1 MNFSNAFLT
10 LLQQQSTEKP
20 TLFPFPLSMHF
31 ILVIFGTVFLAYR
44 FSVQKRPS
52 QLILASAMIISLA
65 IWLSESKVLY
75 YSIGVI
81 ELVLLIACFVT
92 SLIFKAP
99 EYDEAAV
106 NEESEEEAAEEEE
119 AEAEASDAE
128 EEEEEEEESVDET
141 EEG

>member
-1 MNFSNAFLT
+1 MDFTNAFLT
-10 LLQQQSTEKP
+10 LLQQPPEKP
-20 TLFPFPLSMHF
+20 TLFPFPISMHF
-31 ILVIFGTVFLAYR
+31 ILVIFGAAFFAYR
-44 FSVQKRPS
+44 FSVQKRPN
-52 QLILASAMIISLA
+52 QLIMAFAMIVSLA

-81 ELVLLIACFVT
+81 ELVLLIASFVT

-99 EYDEAAV
+99 EYDETAV
-106 NEESEEEAAEEEE
+106 NEETEEKAAEEEE

-128 EEEEEEEESVDET
+128 EEEEESADET

>member
-20 TLFPFPLSMHF
+20 TLFPFPISMHF

-81 ELVLLIACFVT
+81 ELILLIACFVT

-106 NEESEEEAAEEEE
+106 NEEAEEEAVEEEE
-119 AEAEASDAE
+119 AEASDTAE
-128 EEEEEEEESVDET
+128 EEEEEEAAVET
-141 EEG
+141 EED

>member
-81 ELVLLIACFVT
+81 ELVLLIASFVT

-106 NEESEEEAAEEEE
+106 NEESDEEAVEEEE
-119 AEAEASDAE
+119 AEAEASDTAEDE
-128 EEEEEEEESVDET
+128 EEEEAAVET